1 MHVVAK
7 TQTIRDRVAHGA
19 PGLTLSLSSLLR
31 LKPGADLELAVRNGL
46 PFSAFSAVEECLGVT
61 TAQLSKHIRIP
72 SRTLNRRMH
81 DNALNPEESD
91 RLTRLGSILA
101 KAITLFDGDEAA
113 ARKWMLAPSRALA
126 GMTPLQRSD
135 THLGAQEV
143 ATLIDQIEE
152 GVFV

>member
-1 MHVVAK
+1 
-7 TQTIRDRVAHGA
+7 
-19 PGLTLSLSSLLR
+19 
-31 LKPGADLELAVRNGL
+31 
-46 PFSAFSAVEECLGVT
+46 
-61 TAQLSKHIRIP
+61 
-72 SRTLNRRMH
+72 MH

-101 KAITLFDGDEAA
+101 KAITLFGGDEAA
-113 ARKWMLAPSRALA
+113 ARKWMLAPARALA